1 MQSVSSNAVYTKIT
15 TTSSDKKGSWG
26 ILGGASGSDKTNFVD
41 LVNALTGQNYGGG
54 ICGGSINTSSTSL
67 GIPAGWYNFL
77 YIPHRTG
84 IGSDN
89 YRYGNL
95 LVFPMTQ
102 VTGTFYK
109 IQFSGG
115 TLSQAIR
122 FSGTQM

>member
-1 MQSVSSNAVYTKIT
+1 MQSVSSNAVYQRIT

-26 ILGGASGSDKTNFVD
+26 ILGGASSSDKTNFVD

-54 ICGGSINTSSTSL
+54 ICGGSINTTTTSC

-84 IGSDN
+84 IGSDSW
-89 YRYGNL
+89 RYGNL

-109 IQFSGG
+109 IQLLGG

>member
-1 MQSVSSNAVYTKIT
+1 MQSVSSNAVYERIT

-26 ILGGASGSDKTNFVD
+26 ILCGASGTDKTNFVD
-41 LVNALTGQNYGGG
+41 LVHTLTGQNYGGG
-54 ICGGSINTSSTSL
+54 ICGGSINTTSTSC

-89 YRYGNL
+89 YNYGNL

-102 VTGTFYK
+102 TNTYFYK
-109 IQFSGG
+109 IQMSGA
-115 TLSQAIR
+115 TILNAVR
-122 FSGTQM
+122 YSGTQL